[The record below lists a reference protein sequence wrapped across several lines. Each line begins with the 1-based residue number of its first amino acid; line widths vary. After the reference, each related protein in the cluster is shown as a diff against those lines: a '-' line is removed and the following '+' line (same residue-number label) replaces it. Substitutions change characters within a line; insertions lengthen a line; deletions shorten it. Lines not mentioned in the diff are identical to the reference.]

1 VGKLN
6 AGKKKLPS
14 KNSKKD
20 SPAEESVS
28 SGDDDDE
35 PESRTIAIA
44 KYRVPPLMPTPKSKK
59 QK

>member
-1 VGKLN
+1 LGGKLN

-44 KYRVPPLMPTPKSKK
+44 K
-59 QK
+59 